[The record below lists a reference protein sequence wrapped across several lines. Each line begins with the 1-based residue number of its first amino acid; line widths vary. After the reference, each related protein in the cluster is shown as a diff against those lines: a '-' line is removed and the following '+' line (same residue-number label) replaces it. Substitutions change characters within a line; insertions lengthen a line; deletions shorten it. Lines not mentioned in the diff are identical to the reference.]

1 MSDSNTENNRL
12 RQIVVEADNSRIQH
26 NHNEKMITK
35 AVVSPKSKYALT
47 YSQEDMSFVGWYIHN
62 NSGPLIPDDGVQPYK
77 RSLLRLDFK
86 VSDKKV
92 VMYEDYEA
100 RSGNVSFKIFVRDH
114 VSVCIHSVK
123 YEPTHFFFC
132 MQ

>member
-1 MSDSNTENNRL
+1 MSDSNIENNNL
-12 RQIVVEADNSRIQH
+12 HQIMVVTEIPNNSEIPH
-26 NHNEKMITK
+26 MITK
-35 AVVSPKSKYALT
+35 VVVSPKLKYALT

-100 RSGNVSFKIFVRDH
+100 RSGN
-114 VSVCIHSVK
+114 
-123 YEPTHFFFC
+123 
-132 MQ
+132 